1 MQPTLDTP
9 PGATTE
15 LPVSGPRPAPIAASA
30 ASPTSATLA
39 TLSSA
44 AALALAAC
52 GGHVD
57 TPGPNGTSTVGGLAG
72 ANSGG
77 AAASAARPS
86 EVDAARFM
94 AQATFGVRS
103 EQEVA
108 ALVEQG
114 LERWLAAQMNER
126 AELHTSYI
134 DWQRQRNGPQTYV
147 TEDMAYEAMWR
158 HWLHGQDQ
166 LRSRIT
172 FALSQIFV
180 VSNVASDL
188 RAYGMA
194 SYMDMLQA
202 HAFGSYRDLL
212 QAVTLH
218 PTMGYFLNMRSSER
232 SNATIGARPNENY
245 AREVLQLLS
254 IGLVELNNDGTP
266 RRDAGGATMPTFN
279 EAVVK
284 GFAQAFTGWGFA
296 LSANFRSPDEGL
308 DANWKTPMVPFESF
322 HEPGPKLLL
331 GGATIP
337 GGTAAQD
344 LAAALDNIAAH
355 PNVGP
360 FIGRQLIQ
368 RLVTSNPSAAYINRV
383 ANVFNDNGAGARGD
397 LAAVVRAV
405 LLDAEARDPSLG
417 AAGRFGKQREPVL
430 RLANLLR
437 AMNVSNKTGRNA
449 VHALDSGDDA
459 LGQSPLLAPSVF
471 NFFSPNFRPAGPL
484 AAAGLV
490 APEFQITTE
499 TAVVGSLNFLR
510 RVIQEGGHGWAAGR
524 LDFDWA
530 PWVAVA
536 ADTAALLARLD
547 LFFFHGQ
554 MSAGTRSRMAA
565 LVDSINP
572 AQTQERVKA
581 ALTLTMVSPDHVIQT

>member
-1 MQPTLDTP
+1 MPST
-9 PGATTE
+9 
-15 LPVSGPRPAPIAASA
+15 PAPTSDATPLL
-30 ASPTSATLA
+30 PTGAQPPAQAATLA
-39 TLSSA
+39 SA

-72 ANSGG
+72 ANSG
-77 AAASAARPS
+77 AALSAGAARPS

-94 AQATFGVRS
+94 AQATFGARG
-103 EQEVA
+103 EQDVA

-114 LERWLAAQMNER
+114 YERWLAAQMNER

-166 LRSRIT
+166 LRSRVT

-218 PTMGYFLNMRSSER
+218 PTMGYYLNMRSSER

-266 RRDAGGATMPTFN
+266 RRDAGGATIPTFN

-284 GFAQAFTGWGFA
+284 GFAQAFTGWSFA

-308 DANWKTPMVPFESF
+308 DANWKTPMVPFEAF

-337 GGTAAQD
+337 GGSAVED

-368 RLVTSNPSAAYINRV
+368 RLVTSNPSAAYLNRV
-383 ANVFNDNGAGARGD
+383 ATVFNDNGNRVRGD

-405 LLDAEARDPSLG
+405 LLDAEARDPGLG

-510 RVIQEGGHGWAAGR
+510 RVIQEGGHGWAEGR

-530 PWVAVA
+530 PWLAVA
-536 ADTAALLARLD
+536 GDTAALLARLD
-547 LFFFHGQ
+547 LIFFHGQ
-554 MSAGTRSRMAA
+554 MSAGTRTRLAA